1 MKKFIFFLTIFFNV
15 LCYAEDHSA
24 IALMY
29 HRFNEPEYQ
38 STSIS
43 SEIFEKHLKHIKENG
58 FKVFTSTL
66 GTSRWKNME
75 QINGCGVRAAA
86 QYTDLTYWTHNWRKG
101 GGAKEGAQSRG
112 HKV

>member
-43 SEIFEKHLKHIKENG
+43 SEIFEKHLK
-58 FKVFTSTL
+58 L
-66 GTSRWKNME
+66 
-75 QINGCGVRAAA
+75 
-86 QYTDLTYWTHNWRKG
+86 Y
-101 GGAKEGAQSRG
+101 
-112 HKV
+112 